1 MPAVPTPLA
10 GGGHD
15 VIMHEDTVT
24 GQRRP
29 PTETSSPNP
38 KGKRE
43 AQQSKKRVKQTV
55 PIPGE
60 SSQAG
65 GSAEKVGAD
74 RQQTIPPAG
83 TKTPAWGDGKGA
95 ARRLFSEAPRSE
107 MWYIAD
113 SDSEDVM
120 ASIREDGLEHD
131 GEGEGDPKCPAI
143 HYTAAEERMFCR
155 QWRSAL
161 VVKALGRTV
170 SYTMML
176 KRLQSIW
183 EKAGSI
189 QVTSVKKGYF
199 LVRFTSGI
207 DYERALTGGPWLVGD
222 NYLTVHPWTKDFNPY
237 EHEISST
244 LVWARLLELPI
255 HYFHPVAVMRI
266 GERIGKPMRV
276 DHATLS
282 GARSDYARV
291 CVQVD
296 LTRPLLSQFTIH
308 GKKYFIQYEG
318 LDKICLQCGTYFEC
332 IRCSCMGR
340 NEEMEVEEPAAT
352 PTRTE
357 PKQPDTVYGEWM
369 IAKKKRGLAGR
380 PQSRKGDA
388 KKSGEIRYKRGKD
401 KMGLDLMYRRW
412 KR

>member
-1 MPAVPTPLA
+1 
-10 GGGHD
+10 
-15 VIMHEDTVT
+15 
-24 GQRRP
+24 
-29 PTETSSPNP
+29 
-38 KGKRE
+38 
-43 AQQSKKRVKQTV
+43 
-55 PIPGE
+55 
-60 SSQAG
+60 
-65 GSAEKVGAD
+65 
-74 RQQTIPPAG
+74 
-83 TKTPAWGDGKGA
+83 
-95 ARRLFSEAPRSE
+95 
-107 MWYIAD
+107 
-113 SDSEDVM
+113 
-120 ASIREDGLEHD
+120 
-131 GEGEGDPKCPAI
+131 
-143 HYTAAEERMFCR
+143 
-155 QWRSAL
+155 
-161 VVKALGRTV
+161 
-170 SYTMML
+170 
-176 KRLQSIW
+176 
-183 EKAGSI
+183 
-189 QVTSVKKGYF
+189 
-199 LVRFTSGI
+199 
-207 DYERALTGGPWLVGD
+207 
-222 NYLTVHPWTKDFNPY
+222 
-237 EHEISST
+237 
-244 LVWARLLELPI
+244 
-255 HYFHPVAVMRI
+255 MRI